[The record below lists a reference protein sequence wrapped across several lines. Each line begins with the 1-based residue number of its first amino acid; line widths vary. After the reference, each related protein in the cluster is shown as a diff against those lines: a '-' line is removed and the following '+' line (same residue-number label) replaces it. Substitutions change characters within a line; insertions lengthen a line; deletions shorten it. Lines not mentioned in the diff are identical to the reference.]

1 MKIAVVFMILLLVLL
16 PVMGLITTGDGT
28 LKGRLQTFISYSM
41 SLTSLLLCMFTII
54 VSTFSLT
61 NDIKQ
66 KQIFTVITKP
76 IRRSQLLIGKL
87 LGVIILS
94 SVLLII
100 FSAIIYTITIYTPKF
115 HNASEEELQQ
125 VRNEFFTARA
135 RLIPADVDVT
145 EEVNQLYK
153 KLERLGQLPPDTSP
167 KTIKSHLTM
176 RKKLEKRAVEV
187 GGELLWEFENVK
199 PLNPNQSLFIKF
211 KYDVA
216 VNPPDLQIY
225 GRWIAGDY
233 RQIKYG
239 KMNTPIRYFDQKNFI
254 RTSHE
259 IEIPAD
265 VIAEDNLLAIGFIN
279 VPLNDTT
286 IIFPFK
292 DGFEVLYEANT
303 FTANFIRAALLI
315 FHQIIFLACLGVFA
329 STFLSFPVAILLCL
343 AIFSTATVSTFILES
358 FSYMSENTANI
369 YRYTLKPIVYLLPQ
383 FDKINPASFLVS
395 ARLLTWPVLLKIATY
410 MVFVRA
416 TLLLIF
422 AFIIFTYREIAK
434 III

>member
-1 MKIAVVFMILLLVLL
+1 
-16 PVMGLITTGDGT
+16 
-28 LKGRLQTFISYSM
+28 
-41 SLTSLLLCMFTII
+41 
-54 VSTFSLT
+54 
-61 NDIKQ
+61 
-66 KQIFTVITKP
+66 
-76 IRRSQLLIGKL
+76 
-87 LGVIILS
+87 
-94 SVLLII
+94 
-100 FSAIIYTITIYTPKF
+100 
-115 HNASEEELQQ
+115 
-125 VRNEFFTARA
+125 
-135 RLIPADVDVT
+135 
-145 EEVNQLYK
+145 
-153 KLERLGQLPPDTSP
+153 
-167 KTIKSHLTM
+167 M
-176 RKKLEKRAVEV
+176 RKKLEKRPVEV
-187 GGELLWEFENVK
+187 GGELLWEFQNVK